1 MLRILQEFGL
11 TFIPLFVAI
20 DAIGIL
26 PFLLPLSLDL
36 KASERTRM
44 IRLAMVTAFGL
55 GLGFI
60 IIGKGILMILG
71 IKVADFLVAGGLI
84 LLLLAAKD
92 LVTGKMLEAQSSLS
106 IEAGVVPLGTPLIV
120 GPAVLT
126 TLLLLTDQYPIIIV
140 ITSFVLNLL
149 LAWLIFAQANKI
161 VHFLGQGG
169 IRAASKIASLFLAAI
184 AIKMIRQGLLEILG

>member
-44 IRLAMVTAFGL
+44 IRLAMVTAFAL
-55 GLGFI
+55 GVGFI
-60 IIGKGILMILG
+60 IIGKGILMVLG

-106 IEAGVVPLGTPLIV
+106 MEAGIVPLGTPLIV

-126 TLLLLTDQYPIIIV
+126 TLLLLSDQYPIIVV

-149 LAWLIFAQANKI
+149 LAWLIFAQANRI
-161 VHFLGQGG
+161 VWFLGQGG
-169 IRAASKIASLFLAAI
+169 IRAASKVASLFLAAI